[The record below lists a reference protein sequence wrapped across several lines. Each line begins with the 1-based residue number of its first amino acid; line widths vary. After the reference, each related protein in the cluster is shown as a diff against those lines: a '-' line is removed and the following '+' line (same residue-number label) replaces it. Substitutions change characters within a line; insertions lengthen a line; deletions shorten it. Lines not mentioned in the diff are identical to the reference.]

1 MAMMEEQKFMLE
13 GAENT
18 RDIVSAIK
26 QDNSIVK
33 EATKVISVEELD
45 EMKDEMENLKAGKE
59 ELSDFFKEYG
69 EQDQEG
75 VEEELELLKKKWLKK
90 KLVLYQFLIKKIQV
104 LCLLKKLIIRK
115 KKILMLFLL
124 NDIIKLNKIIK
135 IIDFIQ
141 TLLKKINYYILN

>member
-1 MAMMEEQKFMLE
+1 MMEEQKFMLE
-13 GAENT
+13 GAGNT

-75 VEEELELLKKKWLKK
+75 VEEELHALEEEMEKKMLM
-90 KLVLYQFLIKKIQV
+90 LCQFPIKKI
-104 LCLLKKLIIRK
+104 
-115 KKILMLFLL
+115 
-124 NDIIKLNKIIK
+124 
-135 IIDFIQ
+135 
-141 TLLKKINYYILN
+141 

>member
-1 MAMMEEQKFMLE
+1 MMEEQKFMLE

-90 KLVLYQFLIKKIQV
+90 KLVLYQFLIKKI
-104 LCLLKKLIIRK
+104 
-115 KKILMLFLL
+115 
-124 NDIIKLNKIIK
+124 
-135 IIDFIQ
+135 
-141 TLLKKINYYILN
+141 